1 MKNEKASTS
10 FLRTFDYGR
19 VHSDTLFLLGQDP
32 SSSQVLFS
40 SFKLT
45 WSSLLIEVD
54 LHYIA
59 LFRFQRS

>member
-40 SFKLT
+40 
-45 WSSLLIEVD
+45 
-54 LHYIA
+54 
-59 LFRFQRS
+59 